1 MNNSRNIIKGLIIA
15 VLLLLVSMQ
24 GGILIG
30 VSTGGTLFTWEDD
43 FLDESRIDTTRSSNY
58 LLNTIEG
65 TVSMKDTYE
74 AWYEESWTRM
84 KEISINNEGSQTFSE
99 YVLDMTIYYDSDM
112 QSDFDDL
119 RFTDDEGNET
129 VKTWAQWGSS
139 AHVDLTDGTKGI
151 PLVYNYT
158 ACTNVE
164 AALLVGLAGYTLLD
178 TASYRELLPDPDGI

>member
-1 MNNSRNIIKGLIIA
+1 MIKVIAPDANFLPDYMSGKWWDTQLIQTAATRQCFVKRISGGESCIEFPDATLLPLAAFLGSAPDGFVIHNWPCFLSLDQAKYNDPVPDGIPDRII
-15 VLLLLVSMQ
+15 
-24 GGILIG
+24 
-30 VSTGGTLFTWEDD
+30 
-43 FLDESRIDTTRSSNY
+43 
-58 LLNTIEG
+58 
-65 TVSMKDTYE
+65 
-74 AWYEESWTRM
+74 
-84 KEISINNEGSQTFSE
+84 
-99 YVLDMTIYYDSDM
+99 
-112 QSDFDDL
+112 
-119 RFTDDEGNET
+119 TDDEGNET